1 MAATEHLPRERLE
14 DPRYPRR
21 ALGRTAL
28 VGFAL
33 FVTTTGTFAPEQAPE
48 AGTAT
53 ATAAEIRR
61 FAVEEAA
68 TIRLNM
74 IAGLASVVLLVL
86 FVVELG
92 RLVRQSRPDS
102 IGPAMMTSLVTAI
115 AANTI
120 LVTAVSAIF
129 GRPAELAAVS
139 DRTVLTLYD
148 VLAATQWIYTLVVVG
163 PCMVLVGLASWL
175 ALRHRLCAPWV
186 GWAGFVL
193 VLIGAASI
201 AGLVLPASQIDPFVF
216 ALFGWWLWPLAI
228 SAALAARWWRT
239 R

>member
-14 DPRYPRR
+14 DPRYTRR
-21 ALGRTAL
+21 SIGRTAL

-33 FVTTTGTFAPEQAPE
+33 FVTTTGTFAPEPAPE
-48 AGTAT
+48 AGT

-92 RLVRQSRPDS
+92 RLVRQARPDS

-115 AANTI
+115 A
-120 LVTAVSAIF
+120 
-129 GRPAELAAVS
+129 GDPRH
-139 DRTVLTLYD
+139 
-148 VLAATQWIYTLVVVG
+148 G
-163 PCMVLVGLASWL
+163 GLRD
-175 ALRHRLCAPWV
+175 LREARRARGCFRSHRLDAV
-186 GWAGFVL
+186 
-193 VLIGAASI
+193 
-201 AGLVLPASQIDPFVF
+201 
-216 ALFGWWLWPLAI
+216 
-228 SAALAARWWRT
+228 
-239 R
+239 